1 MARRRITT
9 EPSGYTILVVDDQEE
24 TLISNRMLLERE
36 GHRVLTAVNGEEA
49 LTLFSPGQVHLVIV
63 DYFMP
68 RMSGEELVREIRT
81 RDEDVQILLQ
91 TGYAG
96 EKPPREMLQLLAIQ
110 GYHDK
115 TDGPDRLLIWVD
127 VTLKAAAQ
135 LERIRATEREIEESR
150 SQLRHLSTRL
160 LRVQEE
166 EREHISRELHDHLGQ
181 LLTALGMDVEWAL
194 HHCPGNLSSLR
205 ERLQEANQL
214 VQRTIQA
221 VRELSATLRPGAL
234 QELGLEIALR
244 GYTADFARRSGL
256 ALHFSSAMK
265 EEPVSPEIAVNAY
278 RIVQEALTNVARHA
292 AATSVR
298 VELGRAPHGLFV
310 SVVDNGRGF
319 EISRVSDPHAVGLV
333 GMRERARLIGG
344 RVEIRSTPG
353 MGTTVRLDIP
363 LPEEQ

>member
-1 MARRRITT
+1 LSVFPSGIEDDIAGETSMARRRTTT

-36 GHRVLTAVNGEEA
+36 GHRVLTA
-49 LTLFSPGQVHLVIV
+49 
-63 DYFMP
+63 YFMP
-68 RMSGEELVREIRT
+68 RMSGEELVREIRA
-81 RDEDVQILLQ
+81 RDEDAQILLQ

-115 TDGPDRLLIWVD
+115 TDGPDRLLVWVD

-135 LERIRATEREIEESR
+135 LERIRVTEREIEDSR

-166 EREHISRELHDHLGQ
+166 ERELISRELHDHLGQ
-181 LLTALGMDVEWAL
+181 LLTALGMDVDWAL
-194 HHCPGNLSSLR
+194 HHCPENLSSLR

-214 VQRTIQA
+214 VQHTIQA
-221 VRELSATLRPGAL
+221 ARELSATLRPRAL
-234 QELGLEIALR
+234 QGLGLEIALK
-244 GYTADFARRSGL
+244 GYTTDFARRSGL
-256 ALHFSSAMK
+256 TLHFSGAIR
-265 EEPVSPEIAVNAY
+265 EDQVSPEIAVNAY

-298 VELGRAPHGLFV
+298 VELGGAPHGLFT
-310 SVVDNGRGF
+310 SVADNGRGF
-319 EISRVSDPHAVGLV
+319 EIGRISDPHAVGLV
-333 GMRERARLIGG
+333 GMQERARLIGG

-353 MGTTVRLDIP
+353 MGTTVRLDVP
-363 LPEEQ
+363 LPEEH